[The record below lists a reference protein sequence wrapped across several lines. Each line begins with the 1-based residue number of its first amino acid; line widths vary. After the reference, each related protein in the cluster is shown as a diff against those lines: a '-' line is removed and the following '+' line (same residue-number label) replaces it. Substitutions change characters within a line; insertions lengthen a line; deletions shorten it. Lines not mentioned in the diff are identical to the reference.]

1 MSGYSCRGFS
11 IATLRHV
18 KHTTLI
24 KKICRIVEHATTVNR
39 QQCDMSGYSCRGFSI
54 ATLRHVKHT
63 TLIKKDMSDC

>member
-24 KKICRIVEHATTVNR
+24 KKICRIVEHATTACK
-39 QQCDMSGYSCRGFSI
+39 QTCRTAGSKPTTFVG
-54 ATLRHVKHT
+54 RHVAV
-63 TLIKKDMSDC
+63 LGLNSQL

>member
-18 KHTTLI
+18 KHTTPI

-39 QQCDMSGYSCRGFSI
+39 
-54 ATLRHVKHT
+54 HVALLTVNLQH
-63 TLIKKDMSDC
+63 L